1 MFGKIYSL
9 IIKEFITILQ
19 DTKTR
24 IVLISPP
31 LVQLF
36 IFAFAATLDVEN
48 VTIGVYNQDYG
59 KQSTELVKRFVE
71 SKTFTNIKFFNNYNQ
86 IKTSLDNQEVIMVI
100 HIDTTFSKKIL
111 AKEIAKVQLLLDGR
125 KSNSSQI
132 VLGYANK
139 IIDQYS
145 NELSKQFNLISPDT
159 ILIPRNWYNP
169 NLLYKWFTVPGLVG
183 ILTMLISLVITSLS
197 IAREREIG
205 TFEQLLV
212 SPMRP
217 LDILIGK
224 TIPAIILG
232 MVEGSIILCAAIF
245 IFKIPFTGSLLALYF
260 SMFLFVLSI
269 VGIGLFLSSLCKT
282 QQQALLS
289 VFVFMSPA
297 VILSGFATPIE
308 NMPIFLQ
315 KITLINP
322 LRFFIVIV
330 RGIFLKNLP
339 FAEVL
344 KNIYP
349 IALIALFNLLF
360 ATWFFRKRI
369 E

>member
-1 MFGKIYSL
+1 MFGRIHAL
-9 IIKEFITILQ
+9 VIKEFITILR

-31 LVQLF
+31 IIQLF

-59 KQSTELVKRFVE
+59 QQSSELIKRFE
-71 SKTFTNIKFFNNYNQ
+71 GSKTFSKVKFFNNYQQ
-86 IKTSLDNQEVIMVI
+86 IQENIDNQKVLMVI
-100 HIDTTFSKKIL
+100 HIDDTFSKNLLSHK
-111 AKEIAKVQLLLDGR
+111 KAKVQLILDGR
-125 KSNSSQI
+125 KSNSAQI
-132 VLGYANK
+132 VLGYASK
-139 IIDQYS
+139 IIEQY
-145 NELSKQFNLISPDT
+145 NNYLSKELGFPSANT
-159 ILIPRNWYNP
+159 VVIPRNWFNP
-169 NLLYKWFTVPGLVG
+169 NLIYKWFTVPGLVA
-183 ILTMLISLVITSLS
+183 ILTLVITVVITSLS
-197 IAREREIG
+197 IARERELG

-217 LDILIGK
+217 VEILIGK
-224 TIPAIILG
+224 TIPAIVLG
-232 MVEGSIILCAAIF
+232 MFEGTLILCAAIF
-245 IFKIPFTGSLLALYF
+245 IFKVPFTGSLLALYF

-269 VGIGLFLSSLCKT
+269 VGIGLFLSSICKT

-297 VILSGFATPIE
+297 VIMSGFATPIE
-308 NMPIFLQ
+308 NMPYIFQ
-315 KITLINP
+315 MATIINP

-339 FAEVL
+339 LIEIL
-344 KNIYP
+344 KNVYP
-349 IALIALFNLLF
+349 IALIAAFNLIS